1 MEAFNVEEIHADF
14 FEDPGLREIAAKVAA
29 GERLDFA
36 DGVRLFRSPDL
47 LGVGRLADAV
57 RRRKHGDRVYFVVN
71 RHINHTNICV
81 NGCAF
86 CAFSK
91 EDGDPA
97 GYLMSLDEVVAR
109 ARESW
114 RQGISEVHIVGGLH
128 PRLDLDYYLK
138 MLARLREAVP
148 GVIIQALTAVEVDYL
163 AERHGLSLEE
173 VLTELRAAGLDALP
187 GGGAEVFAPR
197 VRELICPKKTSGER
211 WLAVH
216 AAAHRLGLRTN
227 ATMLYGH
234 LETLEERVDH
244 LLRLRE
250 LQDRTGGFLT
260 FIPLAFHRRHTRLE
274 STVRYQTTGY
284 DDLKT
289 LAVARLL
296 LDNFDHIKAYWI
308 MIGPKLAQIS
318 LSFGVNDF
326 DGTVVEERITHAA
339 GADAGKALPCE
350 ELRRLIRDA
359 GRVPVERDTLY
370 NVLKEDFRQ

>member
-1 MEAFNVEEIHADF
+1 VEEVCADF
-14 FEDPGLREIAAKVAA
+14 FEDDALREIGAKVAA
-29 GERLDFA
+29 GERLSFA

-57 RRRKHGDRVYFVVN
+57 RRRRHGDRVYFVAN

-97 GYLMSLDEVVAR
+97 GYLLSLDDIVAR

-114 RQGISEVHIVGGLH
+114 RLGISELHIVGGLH
-128 PRLDLDYYLK
+128 PRLDLGYYLE
-138 MLARLREAVP
+138 MLSRLRAAVP

-163 AERHGLSLEE
+163 AARHGLAVEE
-173 VLTELRAAGLDALP
+173 VITALRAAGLDALP
-187 GGGAEVFAPR
+187 GGGAEIFAPR
-197 VRELICPKKTSGER
+197 VRELVCPKKISGER

-216 AAAHRLGLRTN
+216 EAAHRQGLRTN

-234 LETLEERVDH
+234 VETLEERVDH
-244 LLRLRE
+244 LLQLRE
-250 LQDRTGGFLT
+250 LQDRTGGFCT
-260 FIPLAFHRRHTRLE
+260 FIPLAFHPRHTRLE
-274 STVRYQTTGY
+274 TELPWRTTGY

-289 LAVARLL
+289 LAVSRLL

-308 MIGPKLAQIS
+308 MLGPKIAQIS

-339 GADAGKALPCE
+339 GADAGQALHRG
-350 ELRRLIRDA
+350 ELLRLIRDA
-359 GRVPVERDTLY
+359 GQKPVERDTLY
-370 NVLKEDFRQ
+370 NVLREDFRR